1 MAPDG
6 IINIY
11 KDENITSHD
20 IAVHVR
26 RLLGV
31 RRVGH
36 TGTLDPMATGVLP
49 VCVGRSARVMEYLD
63 TDLKKYRCVMKLGR
77 ATNTYD
83 VWGEIVAEAS
93 PEEVG
98 RVTEEDVR
106 RVLAGFTGRIEQTP
120 PLYSA
125 VKVRGKRLY
134 EYARKGRD
142 VEIPS
147 REVYV
152 TSLEVEDMSLGHC

>member
-1 MAPDG
+1 MTPDG

-63 TDLKKYRCVMKLGR
+63 TDLKKYRCVM
-77 ATNTYD
+77 
-83 VWGEIVAEAS
+83 
-93 PEEVG
+93 
-98 RVTEEDVR
+98 
-106 RVLAGFTGRIEQTP
+106 
-120 PLYSA
+120 
-125 VKVRGKRLY
+125 
-134 EYARKGRD
+134 
-142 VEIPS
+142 
-147 REVYV
+147 
-152 TSLEVEDMSLGHC
+152 